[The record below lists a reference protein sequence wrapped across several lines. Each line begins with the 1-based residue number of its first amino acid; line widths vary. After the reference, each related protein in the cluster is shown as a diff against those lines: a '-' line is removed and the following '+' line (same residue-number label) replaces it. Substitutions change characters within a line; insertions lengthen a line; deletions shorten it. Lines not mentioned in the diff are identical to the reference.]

1 MNITFPYYLQLQLGF
16 DSLHFARIDYQEKEK
31 RKADKGL
38 EVIWRG
44 SRTFGSSSQ
53 VLILFLLHLVLPIPF
68 ISTMDHILIL

>member
-1 MNITFPYYLQLQLGF
+1 LQLQLGF
-16 DSLHFARIDYQEKEK
+16 DSLHFARIDYQDREK

-53 VLILFLLHLVLPIPF
+53 VLIVLSLHLVLPIPF
-68 ISTMDHILIL
+68 ISTMDQILIL